1 MVKLSYDDYF
11 SFCKEFSTILRN
23 IFPCSDQ
30 EWTTAREL
38 VILNPS
44 NEVTLH
50 TKRDTYVYLEDNTT
64 LRLLVNYIDTQLI
77 DVSSIKYFFDTDE
90 IEIYGTD
97 GALTAKPDSIY
108 QLRQLWTRN
117 IRNIPKEKV
126 QKYFDLLQILFLSS
140 KTAYFNPKLS
150 SDLISD
156 NNSDLSDSNLDLLS
170 SNPSD
175 DLSHLKAILNS
186 PTNNLTFEQR
196 YGNPILS
203 QNLRQ
208 ALNDARGDREFNFI
222 TPSQLPRHFKYT
234 VYTDPIP

>member
-50 TKRDTYVYLEDNTT
+50 TERDTYVYLEDNTT

-77 DVSSIKYFFDTDE
+77 DVSSIKYFFDKDE

-108 QLRQLWTRN
+108 QLRQLWTNN

-140 KTAYFNPKLS
+140 KRAYFNPKLS

-156 NNSDLSDSNLDLLS
+156 NNLDDLSD
-170 SNPSD
+170 
-175 DLSHLKAILNS
+175 LKAILNS

-196 YGNPILS
+196 YGDPILS

-234 VYTDPIP
+234 VYTDSIP